1 LKLFTLALLSLA
13 LTTAACSKQ
22 VDMTV
27 TNADGT
33 STTVSLTDSHD
44 HADSAV
50 ASQLPSSRSDLQ
62 VDSHDIDLGN
72 VFQQH
77 SYDVEFPFVVNG
89 PDPIIISEIDSSCG
103 CTKPAIRPDW
113 DPDFEGEFW
122 PLNREI
128 PAGAKGAIVAIF
140 DANRYERIKAST
152 LTVRGNFMS
161 KKVVLN
167 VKAFV
172 QPVFEL
178 TPKQITFGELHIS
191 LLNNAEASREI
202 KVTGMAEF
210 EIVRWRKV
218 TPGIKVEEIGE
229 ANKLEDGRMER
240 RFKVTASST
249 LPEGRL
255 ASSLIAETSLGTD
268 LELLLNGNVLGAI
281 KFAPQRRIAF
291 GIFDQ
296 GQSRTRTVKMES
308 MGLEIPEPQVE
319 VLGDAADVMT
329 AVVNATQV
337 GKLYEI
343 KISIGDT
350 APAGSYNGILR
361 ISFPEASGLQK
372 KEIVLNARIR

>member
-1 LKLFTLALLSLA
+1 MKLIPLVLFSFALASV
-13 LTTAACSKQ
+13 ACSKQ

-33 STTVSLTDSHD
+33 STTVSITDSHD
-44 HADSAV
+44 HEAHANE
-50 ASQLPSSRSDLQ
+50 AQLPASRSDLQ
-62 VDSHDIDLGN
+62 VENHDMDLGK
-72 VFQQH
+72 VFQQQT
-77 SYDVEFPFVVNG
+77 YEVEFPFVVNG
-89 PDPIIISEIDSSCG
+89 PDPILISEIDSSCG
-103 CTKPAIRPDW
+103 CTKPGIRPDW

-128 PAGAKGAIVAIF
+128 PAGAKGAIVATF
-140 DANRYERIKAST
+140 DAQRYERVKAST
-152 LTVRGNFMS
+152 ITVRGNFMS
-161 KKVVLN
+161 KKVVVN
-167 VKAFV
+167 VTAYV

-178 TPKQITFGELHIS
+178 MPRNITFGELHIS
-191 LLNNAEASREI
+191 QLGNAEVRREI
-202 KVTGMAEF
+202 KVTGMQEF

-218 TPGIKVEEIGE
+218 TPGIEVEEIGE
-229 ANKLEDGRMER
+229 AVKLDDGRMER
-240 RFKVTASST
+240 NFKVTASSV

-255 ASSLIAETSLGTD
+255 ASSLIAETTLGVD
-268 LELLLNGNVLGAI
+268 LELLMNGNVLGAI

-296 GQSRTRTVKMES
+296 GNSRTRTVKMES
-308 MGLEIPEPQVE
+308 MGIEIPEPQVE
-319 VLGDAADVMT
+319 VIGDAAKVMT
-329 AVVNATQV
+329 PVVNATQA

>member
-1 LKLFTLALLSLA
+1 LKLIQTALLSLVLA
-13 LTTAACSKQ
+13 TVACSKQ
-22 VDMTV
+22 VDMTN
-27 TNADGT
+27 TNTAG
-33 STTVSLTDSHD
+33 SSATVSLDDGHD
-44 HADSAV
+44 HGKHAAE
-50 ASQLPSSRSDLQ
+50 AQLPSSRSDLQ
-62 VDSHDIDLGN
+62 ADSHEMDLGK

-77 SYDVEFPFVVNG
+77 TYEVEFPFVVNG

-103 CTKPAIRPDW
+103 CTKPGIRPDW
-113 DPDFEGEFW
+113 APDFEGEFW

-128 PAGAKGAIVAIF
+128 PAGARGAVVATF
-140 DANRYERIKAST
+140 DAQRYEQVKAST
-152 LTVRGNFMS
+152 ITVRGNFLS
-161 KKVVLN
+161 KKAVFSVE
-167 VKAFV
+167 AFV

-178 TPKQITFGELHIS
+178 MPRSVTFGELHIAT
-191 LLNNAEASREI
+191 LNKAEVSREI
-202 KVTGMAEF
+202 KVTAMKEF
-210 EIVRWRKV
+210 EIVRWRRV
-218 TPGIKVEEIGE
+218 TPGITVEEAGE
-229 ANKLEDGRMER
+229 PVMLDDGRMER
-240 RFKVTASST
+240 RFKITAAST
-249 LPEGRL
+249 LSEGRL
-255 ASSLIAETSLGTD
+255 ASSLIAETTLETD

-319 VLGDAADVMT
+319 VLGDAAKVMNT
-329 AVVNATQV
+329 VVKTIQV
-337 GKLYEI
+337 GKLHEI